1 MGTIT
6 EPAAICTYLETITI
20 SPFTWN
26 HLQMLKYGSVTNISL
41 WWPCVIT
48 CISAVGS
55 FWFLWR
61 LMWVGH
67 THTKKMCSHIWLQTW
82 TAIPLRSF
90 PVGGSGELDHLLPSE
105 WLKRGSWG
113 VLVLS
118 VMKVGFHR
126 TPMQCPWGSRPSARP
141 EGKGRSECAMVWRAV
156 GLDKCSKKRW
166 GPRRGGDSFNR
177 RIQDSWWKSGGW
189 F

>member
-1 MGTIT
+1 
-6 EPAAICTYLETITI
+6 
-20 SPFTWN
+20 
-26 HLQMLKYGSVTNISL
+26 MLKYGLVTNISL

-48 CISAVGS
+48 WISAVGS

-67 THTKKMCSHIWLQTW
+67 KKRCSHIWLQTW
-82 TAIPLRSF
+82 AAIPLRSF
-90 PVGGSGELDHLLPSE
+90 PVWGSGELGHLLPSE

-113 VLVLS
+113 ILVLS
-118 VMKVGFHR
+118 EMKVGFHR
-126 TPMQCPWGSRPSARP
+126 TPMQCPWGSRPSALP
-141 EGKGRSECAMVWRAV
+141 EGKGRSECAMVWHAV

-166 GPRRGGDSFNR
+166 RPREGGDSFNR
-177 RIQDSWWKSGGW
+177 RIQDSWRRFGGW